1 MNIAQITDNYI
12 PKLGGINIIM
22 VNVRNQLTE
31 LGERVY
37 VFNSTYDKEDEFCY
51 KVLSENKILKN
62 LFTQGLKFYIFI
74 LVLFFKITF
83 LFKGI
88 KFMDKLKLAF
98 FYCFYPKLL
107 VDRIISIKNTISL
120 FKKYKIDIILSGSAY
135 RPLIYS
141 FILSKW
147 FQIPMAT
154 YAHGEDYLKELPFK
168 VNTIMLQNIENI
180 IVSNKIMKNLLLKIH
195 NVKPVKIKIIHYG
208 VDIENSEVKENVSEL
223 RAKLNISQNDFII
236 LTVSRL
242 YPRKGFETVLK
253 ALKLIIDEN
262 PSIPIK
268 YLIIGSGNEEQII
281 KKWIDDLN
289 LKDNVKLLGRIDGY
303 PKNQYYKLSDLFVLV
318 PEIKNNSIEGFGIV
332 YIEANY
338 FKLPVIGSR
347 SGGVKMAIEDGKNG
361 FLIESKDEVSL
372 KEKIMLLYNNE
383 QLRYDLGEY
392 GHKRVLEFFDWKKNV
407 SIIRNLLHNTI
418 NEYKSKNK

>member
-12 PKLGGINIIM
+12 PKLGGITMVM
-22 VNVRNQLTE
+22 VNVRNQLAK
-31 LGERVY
+31 LGENVY

-51 KVLSENKILKN
+51 KVLSEKKILKN
-62 LFTQGLKFYIFI
+62 LLTQGLKFYIFI

-83 LFKGI
+83 SFKGI

-107 VDRIISIKNTISL
+107 IDRIISIKNTVSL
-120 FKKYKIDIILSGSAY
+120 FKKYKINIILSGSAY

-147 FQIPMAT
+147 FQIPMTT
-154 YAHGEDYLKELPFK
+154 YAHGEDYLKRLPFN

-180 IVSNKIMKNLLLKIH
+180 IVSNKIMKDLLLKIH
-195 NVKPVKIKIIHYG
+195 KVDPVKINIIHYG
-208 VDIENSEVKENVSEL
+208 VDIEKSEVKETVSQL
-223 RAKLNISQNDFII
+223 RAKYNIPENDFII

-253 ALKLIIDEN
+253 AVKLIVDEN
-262 PSIPIK
+262 PNIPIK
-268 YLIIGSGNEEQII
+268 YYIIGSGEEERRIR
-281 KKWIDDLN
+281 KLVDDLN
-289 LKDNVKLLGRIDGY
+289 LKNIVKLLGRIDGN
-303 PKNQYYKLSDLFVLV
+303 PKNEYYKLSDLFILV

-338 FKLPVIGSR
+338 FKLPVIGAR
-347 SGGVKMAIEDGKNG
+347 SGGVKVAIEDGKTG
-361 FLIESKDEVSL
+361 FLIKSKDDVSL
-372 KEKIMLLYNNE
+372 KEKIMELFNNE
-383 QLRYDLGEY
+383 NLRHNLGEY
-392 GHKRVLEFFDWKKNV
+392 GHKRVIDLFDWKKNV
-407 SIIRNLLHNTI
+407 TIIRDLLQNTI
-418 NEYKSKNK
+418 EKY